1 MYYYVIVSFTKIY
14 LQIFQMSHK
23 AISTIESLPNEI
35 LLGILQITKSHDR
48 ILIWYNLNSRIN
60 NLIHQLH
67 SWDLSNISYS
77 YFLICSSLLTNHQDQ
92 LLSLK
97 LSNADTTGQTSL
109 FFHIFPL
116 DNFHNLRSLSLVR
129 IKHVEL
135 NDLILKIP
143 ALNHLLHLFIDCH
156 IPFYE
161 DFLLNDIASTSLC
174 SLTLISGANIHY
186 NWLTM
191 GLQCPHL
198 KCLKV
203 NTRIHV
209 KQYAQLYSSLLSNNL
224 KKLSIYLERDTNDSE
239 IITYADLS
247 VLHINESVEELFIN
261 LGSYVSFHEFKF
273 IVQKFIGLK
282 KLSVKIMEP
291 WNMSD
296 IQSALSGFEW
306 KQLISTYLPNLYELN
321 FIIKTNRER
330 LDDKLIDSFG
340 SNFWIHHNW

>member
-1 MYYYVIVSFTKIY
+1 
-14 LQIFQMSHK
+14 
-23 AISTIESLPNEI
+23 
-35 LLGILQITKSHDR
+35 
-48 ILIWYNLNSRIN
+48 
-60 NLIHQLH
+60 
-67 SWDLSNISYS
+67 
-77 YFLICSSLLTNHQDQ
+77 
-92 LLSLK
+92 LK

-109 FFHIFPL
+109 FFRIFPL

-129 IKHVEL
+129 IKPVEL

-161 DFLLNDIASTSLC
+161 DFLLNDIVSTSLC
-174 SLTLISGANIHY
+174 SLTLISGAKIHY

-198 KCLKV
+198 KYLKA

-209 KQYAQLYSSLLSNNL
+209 KQYIQLYSSLLSNNL
-224 KKLSIYLERDTNDSE
+224 KKLSIYLERDTNDS
-239 IITYADLS
+239 DLS

-261 LGSYVSFHEFKF
+261 LGSYASFNEFKF

-282 KLSVKIMEP
+282 KLSVKIIEP

-330 LDDKLIDSFG
+330 LDDQLIDSFR
-340 SNFWIHHNW
+340 SDFCIHHNW